1 TVDRFASYKTIWGDM
16 YNNGGIVIADRY
28 TTSNAIHQ
36 CSKLPRAEWDN
47 YLDWL
52 FDFEYNKIAIPKP
65 QLVIY
70 LDVNPEISQKLMTK
84 RYGGNEGKKDI
95 HERDTEYLLKSRQA
109 AEYCAQKC
117 NWITI
122 SCTENGDIRPMQQ
135 IHNDIVQ
142 NVNKILF

>member
-1 TVDRFASYKTIWGDM
+1 
-16 YNNGGIVIADRY
+16 
-28 TTSNAIHQ
+28 
-36 CSKLPRAEWDN
+36 
-47 YLDWL
+47 
-52 FDFEYNKIAIPKP
+52 
-65 QLVIY
+65 
-70 LDVNPEISQKLMTK
+70 MTK